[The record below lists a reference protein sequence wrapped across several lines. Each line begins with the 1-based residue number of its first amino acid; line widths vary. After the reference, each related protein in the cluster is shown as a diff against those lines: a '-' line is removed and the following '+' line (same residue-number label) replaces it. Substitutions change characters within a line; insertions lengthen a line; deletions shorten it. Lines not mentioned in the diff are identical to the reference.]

1 MALTGMNIRKV
12 VGEIHAKARQENAAP
27 RQASAALSPDITNE
41 LSILQRSYGR
51 LYQLRGLIG
60 QMPPSPNTTRARI
73 GAHLI
78 RAVQRMLFW
87 YTPQI
92 HEVQGE
98 ITTAIG
104 SLSKLVE
111 RQMETIAALRTE
123 VATLQRTRVM
133 DSVAD
138 RTNAPRK
145 GDAAGTAIPPA
156 FEFALQ
162 DRFRGSEAETA
173 GKLHEWLSMIRAV
186 GGLSAAAPWLD
197 IGCGRGEWLALVSAA
212 GYTIHGIDANPIA
225 VERCRSRGLCAETTD
240 AFEYLRSR
248 PDGSLGVV
256 SIFHVVEH
264 LPVGALLEILSLVF
278 QKLSAGGMLAIE
290 TPNPG
295 NLLMGSHHFWNDPTH
310 VRPVPETLL
319 TFMLEYTGFTVARR
333 AGLNP
338 FPPENHLPWVE
349 IGVIGQLDKLL
360 YGARDYG
367 VLGRK

>member
-12 VGEIHAKARQENAAP
+12 VGEIHAKARQ
-27 RQASAALSPDITNE
+27 QSAGSRHPSEALSPDISNE
-41 LSILQRSYGR
+41 LSILQGSYRR
-51 LYQLRGLIG
+51 LYQIRGLIG
-60 QMPPSPNTTRARI
+60 QMPPSPNTMRARI

-78 RAVQRMLFW
+78 RVVQRMLFW
-87 YTPQI
+87 YTPRI
-92 HEVQGE
+92 HEVQSE
-98 ITTAIG
+98 ITAAIG
-104 SLSKLVE
+104 SLARLVE
-111 RQMETIAALRTE
+111 RQAETIAELRSE

-133 DSVAD
+133 DSMAD

-145 GDAAGTAIPPA
+145 EPAAGTAIPPA

-162 DRFRGSEAETA
+162 DRFRGSEAETG
-173 GKLHEWLSMIRAV
+173 GKLEEWLSMIRAA
-186 GGLSAAAPWLD
+186 GGLSAAPWLD

-225 VERCRSRGLCAETTD
+225 VDRCRSRGLCVETTD
-240 AFEYLRSR
+240 AFEYLRGR
-248 PDGSLGVV
+248 PDGSLGLV

-264 LPVGALLEILSLVF
+264 IPVGSLLEILSLVF
-278 QKLSAGGMLAIE
+278 QKLSAGGMIAIE
-290 TPNPG
+290 TPNPA

-319 TFMLEYTGFTVARR
+319 TFMLEYTGFTVVRR

-338 FPPENHLPWVE
+338 FPPENHLPWAEVA
-349 IGVIGQLDKLL
+349 VIGQLDKLL